1 MYANHINFLDLL
13 SGTVQYIVPRWQRR
27 YSWGQVEIERLIED
41 LVTIAA
47 AEPDSGHYG
56 GTMLT
61 FTEPGPAGVVKTI
74 RVIDG
79 QQRLTTVSILLA
91 CIAECLGEQGDCNE
105 WTAKIITDGRLTNPG
120 MTSEKLHKLRLQ
132 GDDDR
137 EYKDN
142 LAGKS
147 TGVGAVS
154 QAWKTIRKQV
164 SKHDIAIL
172 LQGLTR
178 LRVVSIGLD
187 GKEDPQQI
195 FESINATGRP
205 LTESEKVKNWL
216 LMGLPEAQQQELHDV
231 SWAEIENA
239 LGGQHTTEPVDTFLR
254 DFLRWRTGSIQ
265 GKDRVYEGLRR
276 WAMREQCADDRP
288 SLCRELARLAQL
300 YGILSGTADG
310 HTDQKVEDE
319 LRHLRAM
326 GFDVHRPLSLR
337 LLYDAEREDGNK
349 VSNEDLAQTFG
360 YIGTWITRLWLADRP
375 TAGLNKA
382 VAELAHGPG
391 PPQGEDFACYWL
403 GRIQKLSYTRTGVP
417 NDDEVREGIQTRRA
431 YGGGATQVTFV
442 VLCAMME
449 FDHKDETPDKKNLTV
464 EHVMPQKLTD
474 EWRNALGEEAEEVH
488 GQYRDL
494 LSNLTLSG
502 YVTNPSMG
510 AKPFEEKKQFYKK
523 STIGMTK
530 RLADETVWD
539 VDALQRRAEF
549 LAEKAITIWPW
560 HTPVSVSAHHMQTPL
575 RWRIDGGDW
584 HSERTASQMVLNV
597 AGMLVAQ
604 DPGNAQRLS
613 GDTLTRDVY
622 TAGSI
627 PADSTVSASRFRPV
641 TGREDLFLYPYTE
654 NYAVAAKRCQ
664 DMGKRCDVMVEVE
677 IRSEDRTMLFWKFL
691 KEQTGGLPGQKDT
704 WRGPSQRTSPANI
717 EGDQVAI
724 HVGNPE
730 LLWLYIRAG
739 TSQIANERSERMR
752 HYSFI
757 IQQNM
762 SDQILGENLEK
773 NANEGWTISVQ
784 RQWIRDDEDEWLEAA
799 LWIKEQQER
808 LAAILN
814 QH

>member
-13 SGTVQYIVPRWQRR
+13 SGSVQYIVPRWQRR
-27 YSWGQVEIERLIED
+27 YSWGRDEIERLIED

-47 AEPDSGHYG
+47 AEPESGHYG

-61 FTEPGPAGVVKTI
+61 FTEPGPAGVVKSI
-74 RVIDG
+74 RVVDG

-91 CIAECLGEQGDCNE
+91 CIAERLGEQGNCNG
-105 WTAKIITDGRLTNPG
+105 WTAQIIKDGRLTNPG

-132 GDDDR
+132 GEDDR

-147 TGVGAVS
+147 TGVGAVT

-164 SKHDIAIL
+164 SKHDIPIL

-195 FESINATGRP
+195 FESLNATGLP

-231 SWAEIENA
+231 SWTEIENA
-239 LGGQHTTEPVDTFLR
+239 LGGQHTTVPVDTFLR
-254 DFLRWRTGSIQ
+254 DFLRWRTGNIQ
-265 GKDRVYEGLRR
+265 GMDKVYEGLRR
-276 WAMREQCADDRP
+276 WAVREQCAADRP
-288 SLCRELARLAQL
+288 GLCRELARLAQL
-300 YGILSGTADG
+300 YGILSGSADG
-310 HTDQKVEDE
+310 HSNQKVEDE

-337 LLYDAEREDGNK
+337 LLNDAEGEEGDK
-349 VSNEDLAQTFG
+349 VSSEDLAQTLK
-360 YIGTWITRLWLADRP
+360 YIATWITRLWLADRP

-391 PPQGEDFACYWL
+391 PPEGDNFADYWL

-417 NDDEVREGIQTRRA
+417 DNEELREGIQTRRA
-431 YGGGATQVTFV
+431 YGGGATQVTFA

-449 FDHKDETPDKKNLTV
+449 YDQKDETLSRKDLTV

-474 EWRNALGEEAEEVH
+474 EWRNSLGEEAEEVH
-488 GQYRDL
+488 AKYRDL

-502 YVTNPSMG
+502 YATNPSMG
-510 AKPFEEKKQFYKK
+510 TKPFEDKKQVYRESAIK
-523 STIGMTK
+523 MT
-530 RLADETVWD
+530 RQLDDEAIWNI
-539 VDALQRRAEF
+539 DALQRRAED
-549 LAEKAITIWPW
+549 LAEKAISIWPW
-560 HTPVSVSAHHMQTPL
+560 QSPVSVSTHHKHVPL

-584 HSERTASQMVLNV
+584 YTENTASQMVLNV
-597 AGMLVAQ
+597 AGTLVTK
-604 DPGNAQRLS
+604 DPGNTHRLS
-613 GDTLTRDVY
+613 GDVVTRDVY
-622 TAGSI
+622 SAGSI
-627 PADSTVSASRFRPV
+627 PSSSKVSASRFRAV
-641 TGREDLFLYPYTE
+641 TGHEDLFLYPYTE
-654 NYAVAAKRCQ
+654 NYAVAAKRCE
-664 DMGKRCDVMVEVE
+664 DMGKRCDTLVEVE
-677 IRSEDRTMLFWKFL
+677 IRSDDQTMLFWRFL

-704 WRGPSQRTSPANI
+704 WRGPSQWTSPINT
-717 EGDQVAI
+717 EGDRVAI
-724 HVGNPE
+724 YVGNPE

-739 TSQIANERSERMR
+739 TSQDSNERSDRMR

-757 IQQNM
+757 IKQYM
-762 SDQILGENLEK
+762 SDQILGENFEK
-773 NANEGWTISVQ
+773 NASEGWTISVQ

-808 LAAILN
+808 LAEILN